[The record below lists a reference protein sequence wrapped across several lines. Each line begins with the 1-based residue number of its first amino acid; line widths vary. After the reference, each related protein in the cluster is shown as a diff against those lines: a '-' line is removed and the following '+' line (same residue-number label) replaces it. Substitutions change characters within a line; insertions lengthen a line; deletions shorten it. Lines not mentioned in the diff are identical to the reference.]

1 MRHLARCVPC
11 AWSGCERRR
20 IWSESEGAREH
31 PSWSSPRSTP
41 KTRAP
46 LFPPGVL
53 ILLKAAQVMVSLWVF
68 CVACLVASSEKK
80 YPDGEP
86 AKVRRCHLSVCSRY
100 HDFAMQKAMEHP
112 GPAAAKL
119 KWLINRDPLAR
130 SKARTLFAQG
140 KPWGRTS
147 SRGWKHIAR
156 WNGKPRP
163 KVCRLCL
170 LNWWLSKTKTLTT
183 TPTQMRGGGG
193 GGGTTQDGVAASEAF
208 V

>member
-1 MRHLARCVPC
+1 M
-11 AWSGCERRR
+11 
-20 IWSESEGAREH
+20 
-31 PSWSSPRSTP
+31 
-41 KTRAP
+41 
-46 LFPPGVL
+46 
-53 ILLKAAQVMVSLWVF
+53 
-68 CVACLVASSEKK
+68 ACLVDSSEKK
-80 YPDGEP
+80 YTDGEP

-130 SKARTLFAQG
+130 TKARTLFAQG

-183 TPTQMRGGGG
+183 TPPQMGGGGGG
-193 GGGTTQDGVAASEAF
+193 GGGTTQGDVVASEAYG
-208 V
+208 